1 MNTLAALI
9 LFCAA
14 DMPAVNETNVI
25 HFDWRHFDILTNSIY
40 PLQFSNPV
48 PFRIEGILTNFVTN
62 VVSSIDREPETK
74 CPVCGGKSHHLCQ
87 ERTITIT
94 PQFTLRIITA
104 GKDGVSS
111 TNDVLLAKGEP
122 VTRKETNLV
131 ERPAWP
137 QNTWTNMIIVNPT
150 NIYLNLDA
158 R

>member
-1 MNTLAALI
+1 MNILAALL
-9 LFCAA
+9 LFCASDLPTA
-14 DMPAVNETNVI
+14 TIWGSGNPDSWFSSNGR
-25 HFDWRHFDILTNSIY
+25 FKY
-40 PLQFSNPV
+40 PLWVEYPFSY
-48 PFRIEGILTNFVTN
+48 RLDGILTNYVTN
-62 VVSSIDREPETK
+62 LVSSIDREPETK
-74 CPVCGGKSHHLCQ
+74 CPVCGGKAHHLCQ

-94 PQFTLRIITA
+94 PQFALRIVTV
-104 GKDGVSS
+104 GKDGVSA

-131 ERPAWP
+131 ERPTWP